1 MNAVAQTTADEAMAF
16 GDVID
21 PNQLATIHQGGG
33 GRVDLPE
40 IDTSNT
46 MADVGLATGAFARRD
61 TRVEAVDDTVIE
73 EATRQP
79 FSKRVVDENIAGEPN
94 VTTATSPTRTIDADL
109 VRDRSSGT
117 ARRVEKTTRGAEREF
132 VDEFTVDAPT
142 NEGVPTT
149 VKEIEPV
156 VAAETAATTEIYEDA
171 VISGEL
177 ASQEENP
184 ASIEADETE
193 FENDEDVTGSEE
205 TDVAADEASD
215 DTNTEANPEPGVRL
229 NGSRG
234 DDVLSGGN
242 GNDRLKGRRG
252 DDELNGHGGN
262 DVLKGGHG
270 DDAVNGGDGNDR
282 LDGNHGNDRL
292 SGDAG
297 NDRLRGGHGDDELFG
312 GDGEDQLIG
321 GRGDDRLIGGRGD
334 DIMHG
339 GAGDDVMRGGCGDDM
354 FIFDDADLDDSAWH
368 DRIDGGRGD
377 DTLDLSGAGAGWSVH
392 LDDGSVIEPTSP
404 SDGGLEEPH
413 GFSGVV
419 EFDGGGRIE
428 FDNIE
433 TLSW

>member
-79 FSKRVVDENIAGEPN
+79 FSKRVGDKNIAGEPN

-117 ARRVEKTTRGAEREF
+117 ARRVEETTRGAEREF

-177 ASQEENP
+177 ANQEENP

-282 LDGNHGNDRL
+282 L
-292 SGDAG
+292 SGDAS

-339 GAGDDVMRGGCGDDM
+339 GAGDDVMRGSRGDDM

-392 LDDGSVIEPTSP
+392 LGDGSVIEPTSP

>member
-79 FSKRVVDENIAGEPN
+79 FSKRVGDENIAGEPN

-117 ARRVEKTTRGAEREF
+117 ARRVEETTRGAEREF

-156 VAAETAATTEIYEDA
+156 VAAETAAKTEIYEDA

-184 ASIEADETE
+184 AFIEADETE
-193 FENDEDVTGSEE
+193 FENDEDVTESEE

-282 LDGNHGNDRL
+282 L

-297 NDRLRGGHGDDELFG
+297 ND
-312 GDGEDQLIG
+312 EDQLIG
-321 GRGDDRLIGGRGD
+321 GRGDDRLIGGCGD

-339 GAGDDVMRGGCGDDM
+339 GAGDDVMRGGRGGDM

>member
-1 MNAVAQTTADEAMAF
+1 MLDDLTVLQTSGNQDMNAVAQTTADEAMAF

-79 FSKRVVDENIAGEPN
+79 FSKRVGDENIAGEPN

-117 ARRVEKTTRGAEREF
+117 ARRVEETTRGAEREF

-242 GNDRLKGRRG
+242 GNDCLKGRRG

-270 DDAVNGGDGNDR
+270 DDAVNGGDG
-282 LDGNHGNDRL
+282 
-292 SGDAG
+292 
-297 NDRLRGGHGDDELFG
+297 
-312 GDGEDQLIG
+312 EDQLIG
-321 GRGDDRLIGGRGD
+321 GRGDDV
-334 DIMHG
+334 MYG
-339 GAGDDVMRGGCGDDM
+339 GAGDDVMRGGRGDDM

>member
-1 MNAVAQTTADEAMAF
+1 MPSANSFLVSDVPQSGAANDDRTVLDDLTVLQTSGNQDMNAVAQTTADEAMAF

-40 IDTSNT
+40 IDMSNT

-79 FSKRVVDENIAGEPN
+79 FSKRVGDENIAGEPN

-117 ARRVEKTTRGAEREF
+117 ARRVEETTRGAEREF

-184 ASIEADETE
+184 AFIEADETE
-193 FENDEDVTGSEE
+193 FENDEDVTESEE

-282 LDGNHGNDRL
+282 L

-297 NDRLRGGHGDDELFG
+297 ND
-312 GDGEDQLIG
+312 EDQLIG
-321 GRGDDRLIGGRGD
+321 GRGDDRLIGGCGD

-339 GAGDDVMRGGCGDDM
+339 GAGDDVMRGGRGGDM
-354 FIFDDADLDDSAWH
+354 
-368 DRIDGGRGD
+368 
-377 DTLDLSGAGAGWSVH
+377 
-392 LDDGSVIEPTSP
+392 
-404 SDGGLEEPH
+404 
-413 GFSGVV
+413 
-419 EFDGGGRIE
+419 
-428 FDNIE
+428 
-433 TLSW
+433 